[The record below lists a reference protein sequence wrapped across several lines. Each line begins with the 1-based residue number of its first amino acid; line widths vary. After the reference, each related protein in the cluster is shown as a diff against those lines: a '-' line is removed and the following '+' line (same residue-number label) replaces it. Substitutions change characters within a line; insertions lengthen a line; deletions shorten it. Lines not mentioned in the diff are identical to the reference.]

1 MRASV
6 PSAAIQELLDQGYRE
21 QEAIWL
27 ASCEALVKEV
37 GPDDPIYN
45 DQTFSLFYQMPSG
58 RLEPLKIELPRLNRP
73 TLKHRENRNLKT
85 LALQSSSRTI
95 YAWPDGYGRPSSVGA
110 CLPAEAASGERVSTR
125 QRVPT
130 LQSHD

>member
-58 RLEPLKIELPRLNRP
+58 RLEPLSCPRLNRP
-73 TLKHRENRNLKT
+73 TLKHPENRNLKT
-85 LALQSSSRTI
+85 LALKSSSRTI
-95 YAWPDGYGRPSSVGA
+95 SACPDGLV
-110 CLPAEAASGERVSTR
+110 
-125 QRVPT
+125 
-130 LQSHD
+130 H

>member
-1 MRASV
+1 VDLSLLDAEFEQMRASV
-6 PSAAIQELLDQGYRE
+6 PSAAIQELLDQGSRA

-58 RLEPLKIELPRLNRP
+58 RLEPLKIELPQTQSP
-73 TLKHRENRNLKT
+73 DSEASRESK
-85 LALQSSSRTI
+85 
-95 YAWPDGYGRPSSVGA
+95 P
-110 CLPAEAASGERVSTR
+110 
-125 QRVPT
+125 
-130 LQSHD
+130 

>member
-27 ASCEALVKEV
+27 ASCEALAK
-37 GPDDPIYN
+37 DDPIYN

-58 RLEPLKIELPRLNRP
+58 RLEPLKIELPQTQSP
-73 TLKHRENRNLKT
+73 DSEASRESK
-85 LALQSSSRTI
+85 
-95 YAWPDGYGRPSSVGA
+95 P
-110 CLPAEAASGERVSTR
+110 
-125 QRVPT
+125 
-130 LQSHD
+130 